1 MHPLCLYS
9 VGGGLVM
16 WPCLAAREA
25 GKVVSD
31 RSSDVTQELCKREDC
46 LIIFDSVPQRL
57 FDLNI

>member
-31 RSSDVTQELCKREDC
+31 LADWPCAQPQLENYVKRG
-46 LIIFDSVPQRL
+46 FW
-57 FDLNI
+57 